1 MSVDIVLQEVKP
13 DMEAVIEDLKRKLTN
28 VRTGRATVGILDAVM
43 VDYYGVPTQLKQMA
57 SVNAPE
63 PQMLTIQPY
72 ESGQISAIEKAINNA
87 NLGFNPSN
95 DGKMIRLSIPP
106 LNEERRR
113 QLAKQV
119 HEIAEEHK
127 IAVRGVRH
135 DANDMVKSMAKDK
148 EISEDN
154 ERYGLD
160 EVQKLTNSYTTKID
174 ELAKAKE
181 QELMSV

>member
-1 MSVDIVLQEVKP
+1 MSVDIVLSETKP
-13 DMEAVIEDLKRKLTN
+13 DMEAVIDDLKRKLTN
-28 VRTGRATVGILDAVM
+28 VRTGRATVGLLDGIT
-43 VDYYGVPTQLKQMA
+43 VDYYGVPTQLSQMA

-63 PQMLTIQPY
+63 AQMLTIQPW
-72 ESGQISAIEKAINNA
+72 EAGQIGAIEKAINAA
-87 NLGFNPSN
+87 NLGFSPSN
-95 DGKMIRLSIPP
+95 DGRVIRLSIPP
-106 LNEERRR
+106 LTEERRR

-127 IAVRGVRH
+127 IAVRSIRH
-135 DANDMVKSMAKDK
+135 DSNDMLKSMAKDK

-160 EVQKLTNSYTTKID
+160 EVQKLTNTYTAKID

-181 QELMSV
+181 QEIMTV